1 MVDRY
6 KKKQFGI
13 ALVYLTILVVVVGG
27 IFLISRIGAPTCN
40 DGIQNQ
46 GEVGVDC
53 GEPCAL
59 CDWQTQAELEI
70 IFTQAIETQPG
81 YVDLIAEIENPNQEF
96 GGEVVSYK
104 FNLYDSSDNLI
115 VSKKGKSY
123 ILPEETKYIIEQ
135 KVLAEDKISRVELEI
150 ESVNWK
156 EFKDYQ
162 SLELLIKN
170 PDLRQ
175 SENSGQLSATLENR
189 SNYDLDEV
197 ELYAVLFDKDSNVIG
212 VGKTKVES
220 VLSKENRYFE
230 IIWLGQNNVLVE
242 KSNIVA
248 KTNVFLDANFM
259 KRYGGEKK
267 DFQNY

>member
-1 MVDRY
+1 MQQCGTWHPCTRAPVRRNFRY
-6 KKKQFGI
+6 TPLK
-13 ALVYLTILVVVVGG
+13 
-27 IFLISRIGAPTCN
+27 R
-40 DGIQNQ
+40 
-46 GEVGVDC
+46 
-53 GEPCAL
+53 
-59 CDWQTQAELEI
+59 
-70 IFTQAIETQPG
+70 
-81 YVDLIAEIENPNQEF
+81 
-96 GGEVVSYK
+96 
-104 FNLYDSSDNLI
+104 
-115 VSKKGKSY
+115 
-123 ILPEETKYIIEQ
+123 
-135 KVLAEDKISRVELEI
+135 
-150 ESVNWK
+150 
-156 EFKDYQ
+156 
-162 SLELLIKN
+162 
-170 PDLRQ
+170 
-175 SENSGQLSATLENR
+175 NR